1 MPSHALSSA
10 CAIVVSGLPRED
22 KEKLL
27 RELARECGYLLQPA
41 PQAREDFQ
49 RKLFLD
55 SDD

>member
-1 MPSHALSSA
+1 MPSHALSNA
-10 CAIVVSGLPRED
+10 CAIVVAGLPRED

-41 PQAREDFQ
+41 AQAREDFQ

-55 SDD
+55 SDE